1 MVSLFPVF
9 FPVLAGL
16 AMLDLKISR
25 FKDREKYVM
34 SVLGVNLAL
43 TLVANF
49 LFAVVMGIYGYK
61 KEWDHRLLAAGMVV
75 CGAIVWAFFGLGLWY
90 HILINLVAAF
100 IGMYIGE
107 GKRNRKKKAES

>member
-49 LFAVVMGIYGYK
+49 LFADTDITF
-61 KEWDHRLLAAGMVV
+61 A
-75 CGAIVWAFFGLGLWY
+75 
-90 HILINLVAAF
+90 
-100 IGMYIGE
+100 
-107 GKRNRKKKAES
+107 